1 MKATTFRPPTMAA
14 VFVAVLCCG
23 RVSVTTASRRRTTTA
38 SLRGHTV
45 PTGHRVLPQVETET
59 TPVVLLDK
67 TKRISTTSVVTNKTP
82 ATTPP
87 KDPIRAG
94 DYEATW
100 HIPVPKTKFVQH
112 GCTSYYNTGYA
123 HRPPDIPYS
132 DGYDM
137 ATRCSDACD
146 ETGFEYFGF
155 ECPMAD
161 RVHCQCYRPTKTGGT
176 KPVEAADCHD
186 RVGRDGEKHCTG
198 PAMLDGISLG
208 GADMGSMYKV
218 GAVSM
223 DGLIDEIKEM
233 DDNSYYDT
241 GKEAVP
247 CCSSWC
253 PVHKEDSPEYC
264 DYCMDHGYG
273 PGCTTTIRG
282 AFDYN
287 SNDRLC
293 DADSLCEWKREGLV
307 PDNWGETSTE
317 DCPEGYAPILEATVC
332 RTEADRIGYTMHAP
346 AGMDWIPAGCS
357 FRRNQ
362 NQYYFNTNTAATS
375 RGNRHHA
382 PVCHPVCTEDAK
394 VCWDG
399 VTVLTR
405 DPTDNCNWPEWRC
418 PQKPPEPQLSRC
430 QGDVQLLKTIGTAE
444 YPSNAV
450 EINAQTISATSDTVS
465 VNLKQQ
471 WTNAPID
478 HIFASYRTSVF
489 DQHCYESTD
498 VRHGESFETI
508 TIACDYLEPRVR
520 QYNNGTK
527 YLTILTYFY
536 PSITN
541 SYYTIVDIIPI
552 LFSLPLSSII
562 ITQAFLEICV
572 ADNVD
577 HNVLS
582 IEDNATIPKCCHPNL
597 EPNTPVVCY
606 SLEISCE
613 PCETLEMYRPPRNLL
628 VGH

>member
-1 MKATTFRPPTMAA
+1 
-14 VFVAVLCCG
+14 
-23 RVSVTTASRRRTTTA
+23 
-38 SLRGHTV
+38 
-45 PTGHRVLPQVETET
+45 
-59 TPVVLLDK
+59 
-67 TKRISTTSVVTNKTP
+67 
-82 ATTPP
+82 
-87 KDPIRAG
+87 
-94 DYEATW
+94 
-100 HIPVPKTKFVQH
+100 
-112 GCTSYYNTGYA
+112 
-123 HRPPDIPYS
+123 
-132 DGYDM
+132 
-137 ATRCSDACD
+137 
-146 ETGFEYFGF
+146 
-155 ECPMAD
+155 
-161 RVHCQCYRPTKTGGT
+161 
-176 KPVEAADCHD
+176 
-186 RVGRDGEKHCTG
+186 
-198 PAMLDGISLG
+198 
-208 GADMGSMYKV
+208 
-218 GAVSM
+218 
-223 DGLIDEIKEM
+223 
-233 DDNSYYDT
+233 
-241 GKEAVP
+241 
-247 CCSSWC
+247 
-253 PVHKEDSPEYC
+253 
-264 DYCMDHGYG
+264 MDHGYG
-273 PGCTTTIRG
+273 PGCTTKVRG
-282 AFDYN
+282 HFDYN

-418 PQKPPEPQLSRC
+418 PQKPPEPELSRC

-508 TIACDYLEPRVR
+508 TIACDYLEPR
-520 QYNNGTK
+520 
-527 YLTILTYFY
+527 
-536 PSITN
+536 
-541 SYYTIVDIIPI
+541 
-552 LFSLPLSSII
+552 
-562 ITQAFLEICV
+562 AFLEICV

-613 PCETLEMYRPPRNLL
+613 PCETLEMYRPPQNLL

>member
-1 MKATTFRPPTMAA
+1 MKATTFCPPTMAV

-38 SLRGHTV
+38 SLRGRTV
-45 PTGHRVLPQVETET
+45 PTGHRVLPQVETEI

-82 ATTPP
+82 AATSPP
-87 KDPIRAG
+87 KDPIND
-94 DYEATW
+94 DYEEPAW
-100 HIPVPKTKFVQH
+100 HNPVPKTKFVQH

-123 HRPPDIPYS
+123 LRPPDIPYS

-208 GADMGSMYKV
+208 GADMGSIYKV

-223 DGLIDEIKEM
+223 DQDV
-233 DDNSYYDT
+233 DDNSDYDT
-241 GKEAVP
+241 GKEVVP

-273 PGCTTTIRG
+273 PGCETIVRG
-282 AFDYN
+282 DFNYN

-382 PVCHPVCTEDAK
+382 PVCQLVCTEDAK

-418 PQKPPEPQLSRC
+418 PQKPPEPQPSRC

-508 TIACDYLEPRVR
+508 TIACDYLEPR
-520 QYNNGTK
+520 
-527 YLTILTYFY
+527 
-536 PSITN
+536 
-541 SYYTIVDIIPI
+541 
-552 LFSLPLSSII
+552 
-562 ITQAFLEICV
+562 AFLKICV

-597 EPNTPVVCY
+597 EPNTHVVCY
-606 SLEISCE
+606 LLEISCE
-613 PCETLEMYRPPRNLL
+613 PCETLDHWEMYRSPQHLL